1 MPTKADGATDYTS
14 SISRHT
20 ADEGAR
26 LLRQIPR
33 QDPPLA
39 LAIITELQIPVLRRT
54 KQATKPTPGHIQ
66 GVVYKLGRTEVNCT
80 QNVIRVDL
88 DPADRT
94 VWVRG
99 TMGEAD
105 TTLANADISQ
115 LFSSQFSGGAPING
129 ARHWGGAGT
138 AQTRAAQR
146 HKATRCDQRVKQLND
161 DLSDAFSAV
170 FMSHFPAVTIQDDMK
185 LHGRHGTAQG
195 KRKLT
200 VTRDSTL

>member
-39 LAIITELQIPVLRRT
+39 LAAIGPKDPLYTGTELQIPVLRRT
-54 KQATKPTPGHIQ
+54 EQATKPTPGHIQ

-80 QNVIRVDL
+80 QDVIRVDL

-115 LFSSQFSGGAPING
+115 LFASQFSNSPGAPRST
-129 ARHWGGAGT
+129 ARGT
-138 AQTRAAQR
+138 GVVRAPPR
-146 HKATRCDQRVKQLND
+146 PGPPSGTKPPDAT
-161 DLSDAFSAV
+161 SA
-170 FMSHFPAVTIQDDMK
+170 SNS
-185 LHGRHGTAQG
+185 
-195 KRKLT
+195 
-200 VTRDSTL
+200 STTT